1 VHVTLE
7 NETDTL
13 EFMRLPKPEK
23 ETSTKTTGRSSPLGA
38 TVTAT
43 GVNFSVFSRKA
54 TSIELF
60 VFEREDDARPAPVIH
75 IDSVTNRTYH
85 YWHVF
90 VPGAQAG
97 QIYRG
102 GNPRRRWID
111 IALESPLE
119 IVEWQKTPTIS
130 GRTYRVEARSVV
142 MLFRTLDA

>member
-13 EFMRLPKPEK
+13 EFTRSPKPEK
-23 ETSTKTTGRSSPLGA
+23 ETSTKTTGLSSPLGA
-38 TVTAT
+38 TVTAN

-54 TSIELF
+54 TSIELL
-60 VFEREDDARPAPVIH
+60 VFEREDDARPARVIH

-97 QIYRG
+97 QIYAYHVHG
-102 GNPRRRWID
+102 PFDPAKGLQFCWIPTAVGLSFPTTTVVAQLVKKATTQPR
-111 IALESPLE
+111 L
-119 IVEWQKTPTIS
+119 
-130 GRTYRVEARSVV
+130 
-142 MLFRTLDA
+142 